1 MSGVTS
7 ASLPEGEYPTFLSV
21 LAIPAVYA
29 HLDGKAKEAAVPIK
43 LPAPIAGY
51 LDAAN
56 AGDAD
61 AVAACFTADAH
72 VRDEARDHDGAA
84 AIRDWAADARRRYS
98 FHAEPR
104 SFEPTADGGT
114 VTAHLTGDFPG
125 APADL
130 RYRFRLSGGRVAD
143 LEITLRDPRAE
154 FTGRRVLVTGG
165 GQGIGAAVVRRMRRA
180 GARVFTVA
188 RTASEP
194 LEAPD
199 MFIAADVATS
209 AGAARVAEAALARLG
224 GIDVVVHNVGG
235 SAAPGG
241 GYAAL
246 TDDDWATA
254 LDANLLSAVRIDRAL
269 VPTMI
274 DQGYGVV
281 IHVSSI
287 QRVLPLYESTIAY
300 AAAKAALSNYSKAL
314 SNEVGPKGVRVLRV
328 SPGFTETAAA
338 TRMIERLAKA
348 EGADAAAAR
357 EALMRSLGGIPIG
370 RPNTPDEVAELI
382 GFLAS
387 DRAATLHGA
396 EYVIDGGTVPTA

>member
-1 MSGVTS
+1 MT
-7 ASLPEGEYPTFLSV
+7 
-21 LAIPAVYA
+21 
-29 HLDGKAKEAAVPIK
+29 IK
-43 LPAPIAGY
+43 LPAPIARY

-56 AGDAD
+56 TDDAE

-72 VRDEARDHDGAA
+72 VLDEARDHDGVT
-84 AIRDWAADARRRYS
+84 AIRDWAADARHRYR

-104 SFEPTADGGT
+104 SFEPAPDGGT

-130 RYRFRLSGGRVAD
+130 RYRFRLAGDRVAD

-165 GQGIGAAVVRRMRRA
+165 GQGIGAAVVRRLRRA
-180 GARVFTVA
+180 GAVAFTTA
-188 RTASEP
+188 RTTPEP
-194 LEAPD
+194 LDEPD
-199 MFIAADVATS
+199 LFAAADVATQK
-209 AGAARVAEAALARLG
+209 GAARVAEAALARLG

-235 SAAPGG
+235 SSAPGG

-246 TDDDWATA
+246 SDNEWAAA
-254 LDANLLSAVRIDRAL
+254 LDANLLSAVRLDRAL
-269 VPTMI
+269 IPAMI
-274 DQGYGVV
+274 EQGYGVV

-287 QRVLPLYESTIAY
+287 QRVLPLHESTIAY

-328 SPGFTETAAA
+328 SPGFTETDAA
-338 TRMIERLAKA
+338 TRMIERLAQA
-348 EGADAAAAR
+348 DGTDAAAAR
-357 EALMRSLGGIPIG
+357 DALMRSLGGIPIG

-382 GFLAS
+382 AFLAS

-396 EYVIDGGTVPTA
+396 EYAIDGGTVPTV